1 MDVLQGIQNI
11 LLYVASFVVVLSVV
25 VFVHEFG
32 HFQVARWRKVAID
45 TFSIGF
51 GKTLFGW
58 RDKQG
63 VHWKVGA
70 LPLGGYV
77 KFADDADAMSSGPRE
92 QINDPAIL
100 AEARRKGLFH
110 AQPLS
115 TRAMVVAAG
124 PLTNFVFSIFAFA
137 LFVFIMGR
145 DVTDRSTIPARVQS
159 VTENSAA
166 AQAGLQSRDII
177 RSVNGAP
184 VSNFEDLLEQMAGAA
199 GAEITLQVQRNDQTL
214 TFTATPAAAAASG
227 PRATQGVLG
236 VTGPMVL
243 AEERVLQRFGPLDSI
258 GVGAQATWSII
269 AQTGAYIGAVF
280 SGRASGDQIAGPLG
294 IINVSGQVASNAL
307 DNAPGATGGDD
318 WPQKLQTLA
327 LALLNLAAVLSVA
340 VGFVNLLPIPILD
353 GGHLLFYA
361 IEALR
366 GGKPIPPAAQEWA
379 YRAGFA
385 VMASLFLFAT
395 WNDITRL
402 FPGAQ

>member
-1 MDVLQGIQNI
+1 MDVVQSLGNI
-11 LLYVASFVVVLSVV
+11 LLYAASFVVVLSVV

-51 GKTLFGW
+51 GKTLVSW

-63 VHWKVGA
+63 VEWKIGA

-77 KFADDADAMSSGPRE
+77 KFADDADAMSTGPRE
-92 QINDPAIL
+92 QITDPAVM
-100 AEARRKGLFH
+100 AEARRKGLVH

-115 TRAMVVAAG
+115 TRSMVVAAG
-124 PLTNFVFSIFAFA
+124 PVTNFIFSILAFA
-137 LFVFIMGR
+137 ALALIMGR
-145 DVTDRSTIPARVQS
+145 NITDTSIIPARIAVVHEDS
-159 VTENSAA
+159 GASAA
-166 AQAGLQSRDII
+166 GIQVNDII
-177 RSVNGAP
+177 RSVNGDSIA
-184 VSNFEDLLEQMAGAA
+184 NF
-199 GAEITLQVQRNDQTL
+199 AELQARISTSPGQPLNLQVERDGQTL
-214 TFTATPAAAAASG
+214 AITATPERSSG
-227 PRATQGVLG
+227 EAGRPPAGQGMLG
-236 VTGPMVL
+236 VGGPL
-243 AEERVLQRFGPLDSI
+243 ILPEERVIERFGVLESVGI
-258 GVGAQATWSII
+258 GAQSTWEIV

-280 SGRASGDQIAGPLG
+280 AGRESGDQIAGPLG
-294 IINVSGQVASNAL
+294 IINVSGQVASGAL
-307 DNAPGATGGDD
+307 SGSGDD
-318 WPQKLQTLA
+318 WPAKLRMLG

-402 FPGAQ
+402 LPGAQ

>member
-1 MDVLQGIQNI
+1 MPDLLQSIQNV
-11 LLYVASFVVVLSVV
+11 LVYAASFIVVLSVV

-51 GKTLFGW
+51 GKTLLGW

-63 VHWKVGA
+63 VQWKVGA

-92 QINDPAIL
+92 QVQDPAAL
-100 AEARRKGLFH
+100 AEARSKGLFH
-110 AQPLS
+110 AQSLL
-115 TRAMVVAAG
+115 TRALVVAAG
-124 PLTNFVFSIFAFA
+124 PATNFVFAIFAFA
-137 LFVFIMGR
+137 LFAFIIGR
-145 DVTDRSTIPARVQS
+145 DTARIDQVEPNSPAA
-159 VTENSAA
+159 E
-166 AQAGLQSRDII
+166 AGLQPGDVVLTIDGEGIVDFRDLQRVIGGSPGQTLDVVV
-177 RSVNGAP
+177 RRGDADVRVELTPLPRPDNP
-184 VSNFEDLLEQMAGAA
+184 AA
-199 GAEITLQVQRNDQTL
+199 GA
-214 TFTATPAAAAASG
+214 
-227 PRATQGVLG
+227 
-236 VTGPMVL
+236 
-243 AEERVLQRFGPLDSI
+243 I
-258 GVGAQATWSII
+258 GVGHTGSLENRERIGPVTALAEGASNTWQII

-280 SGRASGDQIAGPLG
+280 SGRESGDQIAGPLG
-294 IINVSGQVASNAL
+294 IINVSGQVATNAL
-307 DNAPGATGGDD
+307 DVPEATL
-318 WPQKLQTLA
+318 LQRVQMLG

-361 IEALR
+361 IEAAR
-366 GGKPIPPAAQEWA
+366 GGKPLPPQAQEWA

-402 FPGAQ
+402 LPGS

>member
-1 MDVLQGIQNI
+1 MPDVLQLIQQS
-11 LLYVASFVVVLSVV
+11 LVYVGSFVLVLSVV

-51 GKTLFGW
+51 GKTLLGW

-63 VHWKVGA
+63 VQWKVGA

-77 KFADDADAMSSGPRE
+77 KFADDADAMSTGPRE
-92 QINDPAIL
+92 RIEDPQAL
-100 AEARRKGLFH
+100 ADARRRGLFH

-115 TRAMVVAAG
+115 TRSLVVAAG
-124 PLTNFVFSIFAFA
+124 PLTNFVFAIFAFA
-137 LFVFIMGR
+137 LLAYIVGR
-145 DVTDRSTIPARVQS
+145 DTARVDQI
-159 VTENSAA
+159 EPNS
-166 AQAGLQSRDII
+166 
-177 RSVNGAP
+177 
-184 VSNFEDLLEQMAGAA
+184 
-199 GAEITLQVQRNDQTL
+199 
-214 TFTATPAAAAASG
+214 PAAAAGLQVGDVILAIDGANIEDFQDVQRIVAVSPG
-227 PRATQGVLG
+227 EELDVRLLRGESEVTVQLTPRPRADNPRAG
-236 VTGPMVL
+236 
-243 AEERVLQRFGPLDSI
+243 AI
-258 GVGAQATWSII
+258 GVGHSGSFENRQRIGPLTAIVDGARSTWEII
-269 AQTGAYIGAVF
+269 AQTCAYIAGVFTGAE
-280 SGRASGDQIAGPLG
+280 SGDQIAGPAG
-294 IINVSGQVASNAL
+294 ILMVSGQVATSAL
-307 DNAPGATGGDD
+307 DAPESTM
-318 WPQKLQTLA
+318 LQRLQLLA

-361 IEALR
+361 VEAIR
-366 GGKPIPPAAQEWA
+366 GGRPLPAAAQEWA

>member
-1 MDVLQGIQNI
+1 MDVLQSLQTVLI
-11 LLYVASFVVVLSVV
+11 YAASFVVVLSVV

-51 GKTLFGW
+51 GRTLLGW
-58 RDKQG
+58 RDRHG
-63 VHWKVGA
+63 VQWKIGA

-77 KFADDADAMSSGPRE
+77 KFADDADAMSTGPRE
-92 QINDPAIL
+92 VIVDPLAL

-124 PLTNFVFSIFAFA
+124 PMTNFIFAIFAFA
-137 LFVFIMGR
+137 LLAFIVGR
-145 DVTDRSTIPARVQS
+145 DTARIDQVE
-159 VTENSAA
+159 TNS
-166 AQAGLQSRDII
+166 
-177 RSVNGAP
+177 
-184 VSNFEDLLEQMAGAA
+184 
-199 GAEITLQVQRNDQTL
+199 
-214 TFTATPAAAAASG
+214 PAAAAGLLPGDVITRIDDQAI
-227 PRATQGVLG
+227 ADF
-236 VTGPMVL
+236 
-243 AEERVLQRFGPLDSI
+243 ADLQRAIAHAPGRTLDVVVQRGDRLERLQITPRPRVDNPQLGSI
-258 GVGAQATWSII
+258 GVGHTSSMESRERINPLEALSVGASNTWGIV

-280 SGRASGDQIAGPLG
+280 TGKESGDQIAGPLG
-294 IINVSGQVASNAL
+294 IINVSGQVATSAL
-307 DNAPGATGGDD
+307 SGPGGDD
-318 WPQKLQTLA
+318 WLGRLGMLA
-327 LALLNLAAVLSVA
+327 LSLLNLAAVLSVA

-353 GGHLLFYA
+353 GGHLLFYG
-361 IEALR
+361 IEAAR

-385 VMASLFLFAT
+385 IMASLFLFAT